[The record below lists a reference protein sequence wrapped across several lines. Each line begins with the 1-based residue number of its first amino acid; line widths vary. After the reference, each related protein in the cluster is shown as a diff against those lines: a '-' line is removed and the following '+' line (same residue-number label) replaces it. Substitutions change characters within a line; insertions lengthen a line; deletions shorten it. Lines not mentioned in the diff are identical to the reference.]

1 MVSGV
6 YGKDSSFGIPIVLET
21 AIILLV
27 NAVVFEILYFDLF
40 FYSCCFSADTAA
52 IQAGVASFILNFITG
67 KFKYK
72 FTV

>member
-27 NAVVFEILYFDLF
+27 NAVVFGFLYFDLF
-40 FYSCCFSADTAA
+40 FYSGCFSA
-52 IQAGVASFILNFITG
+52 ILQL
-67 KFKYK
+67 YK
-72 FTV
+72 LV